1 MKPTVVVSAYNV
13 ASFPGGGG
21 HMWVYLQYALGLRR
35 IGCNVYWMERFVR
48 SKDERRDAAAIAT
61 FFSRMETF
69 GMGGRAV
76 LLADPLP
83 GHGNGNG
90 NGNGHTPQLETL
102 GMSALATEE
111 LIRDADL
118 LLNFHYAIDPE
129 LLGRFRRSAMV
140 DIDPGLFQFWMSRGQ
155 LKVPRHDVHLT
166 TGETVGQ
173 PGSLVPDVGLEW
185 IHIPPSIS
193 IEDWDFTF
201 DAKLDRMT
209 TVSTWDSVNYV
220 KEADGSV
227 YENTKRAAFLDFKAL
242 PKSTKQR
249 LELAL
254 FLRTTA
260 DFRDRRLMERHG
272 WRICHTRDVAASP
285 AAYRTYIQGSRAE
298 FSAAKRSC
306 MKFQNAWVS
315 DRTLCYL
322 ASGKPVV
329 VQDTGPSRLLPN
341 GEGMFR
347 FTTAEDAVRAID
359 KINADYERQCHAAR
373 ALAEQF
379 DAKRTAARIIDVAS

>member
-1 MKPTVVVSAYNV
+1 MNPTVVVSAFNV
-13 ASFPGGGG
+13 ANFPGGGG
-21 HMWVYLQYALGLRR
+21 HMWVYLQYVLGLRR

-48 SKDERRDAAAIAT
+48 SQDERRDAAAIAT
-61 FFSRMETF
+61 FFARMQAF
-69 GMGGRAV
+69 GMAGRAV
-76 LLADPLP
+76 LLADPL
-83 GHGNGNG
+83 HGA
-90 NGNGHTPQLETL
+90 GNGHGPALETL
-102 GMSALATEE
+102 GMSASATDA

-129 LLGRFRRSAMV
+129 LLGRFRRTAMV

-166 TGETVGQ
+166 TGETVGE
-173 PGSLVPDVGLEW
+173 PGSRIPDCGLAW
-185 IHIPPSIS
+185 ARICPPVN

-201 DAKLDRMT
+201 DPRLDRMT

-227 YENTKRAAFLDFKAL
+227 YENTKRASFLDFKTL
-242 PKSTKQR
+242 PKATAQK

-260 DFRDRRLMERHG
+260 DYRDRRLMERHG

-285 AAYRTYIQGSRAE
+285 EAYRNYIRGSRAE
-298 FSAAKRSC
+298 FSCAKRSC

-329 VQDTGPSRLLPN
+329 VHDTGPSRLLPN

-347 FTTAEDAVRAID
+347 FTTIEDAARAID
-359 KINADYERQCHAAR
+359 AINADYEHHCHAAR
-373 ALAEQF
+373 ALAERF
-379 DAKRTAARIIDVAS
+379 DAKRVAARILDVAL

>member
-1 MKPTVVVSAYNV
+1 MNPTVVVSAFNV

-21 HMWVYLQYALGLRR
+21 HMWVYLQYVLGLRR

-48 SKDERRDAAAIAT
+48 STDARRDAAAIAK
-61 FFSRMETF
+61 FFARMEAF
-69 GMGGRAV
+69 GLGGRAV

-83 GHGNGNG
+83 GNGSG
-90 NGNGHTPQLETL
+90 LETL
-102 GMSALATEE
+102 GMSAVQTEA

-129 LLGRFRRSAMV
+129 LLARFRRTAMV
-140 DIDPGLFQFWMSRGQ
+140 DIDPGLFQFWLSRGQ
-155 LKVPRHDVHLT
+155 LAVPHHDVYLT
-166 TGETVGQ
+166 TGETVGT
-173 PGSLVPDVGLEW
+173 PASLVPDCGLAWTQICPPISLEEW
-185 IHIPPSIS
+185 EFAFDPSPG
-193 IEDWDFTF
+193 
-201 DAKLDRMT
+201 RMT
-209 TVSTWDSVNYV
+209 TVSTWDSENYV
-220 KEADGSV
+220 MDGDSV
-227 YENTKRAAFLDFKAL
+227 YENTKRATFLDFKTL
-242 PKSTKQR
+242 PKATDQS

-260 DFRDRRLMERHG
+260 DYRDRRMMERLG

-285 AAYRTYIQGSRAE
+285 AAYRNYIRSSRGE
-298 FSAAKRSC
+298 FSCAKRSC

-347 FTTAEDAVRAID
+347 FTTVEDAAQAID
-359 KINADYERQCHAAR
+359 AINSDYERQCHAAR

-379 DAKRTAARIIDVAS
+379 DAKRVAARILEVAL

>member
-1 MKPTVVVSAYNV
+1 MKPTVVVSAFNV
-13 ASFPGGGG
+13 ANFPGGGG
-21 HMWVYLQYALGLRR
+21 HMWVYLQYVLGLRR
-35 IGCNVYWMERFVR
+35 IGCNVFWMERFVR
-48 SKDERRDAAAIAT
+48 SKDPRRDAAAIAT
-61 FFSRMETF
+61 FFSRMEAF

-76 LLADPLP
+76 LLADPL
-83 GHGNGNG
+83 HANGNG
-90 NGNGHTPQLETL
+90 ARLETL
-102 GMSALATEE
+102 GMSALETDE

-129 LLGRFRRSAMV
+129 LLGRFRRTAMV

-155 LKVPRHDVHLT
+155 LQVPRHDVHFT
-166 TGETVGQ
+166 TGETIGA
-173 PGSLVPDVGLEW
+173 PASLIPDCGIPWV
-185 IHIPPSIS
+185 HIPPPVNL
-193 IEDWDFTF
+193 EEWEFTF
-201 DAKLDRMT
+201 DPRLERMT

-227 YENTKRAAFLDFKAL
+227 YENTKRASFLDFKAL
-242 PKSTKQR
+242 PKATDQR

-260 DFRDRRLMERHG
+260 DYRDRRLMERHG
-272 WRICHTRDVAASP
+272 WRILHTRDVAASP
-285 AAYRTYIQGSRAE
+285 QAYRDYIRGSRAE
-298 FSAAKRSC
+298 FSCAKRSC

-329 VQDTGPSRLLPN
+329 VHDTGPSRLLPN

-347 FTTAEDAVRAID
+347 FTTIEEAARAID
-359 KINADYERQCHAAR
+359 AINADYERQCHAAR
-373 ALAEQF
+373 ALAEKF
-379 DAKRTAARIIDVAS
+379 DAKQVMAKILDAAL

>member
-1 MKPTVVVSAYNV
+1 MKPTVVVSAFNV
-13 ASFPGGGG
+13 ANFPGGGG
-21 HMWVYLQYALGLRR
+21 HMWVYLQYVLGLRR
-35 IGCNVYWMERFVR
+35 IGCNVFWMERFVR
-48 SKDERRDAAAIAT
+48 SKDPRRDAAAIAT
-61 FFSRMETF
+61 FFSRMEAF

-76 LLADPLP
+76 LLADPL
-83 GHGNGNG
+83 HVNGNG
-90 NGNGHTPQLETL
+90 AQLETL
-102 GMSALATEE
+102 GMSALDTDE

-129 LLGRFRRSAMV
+129 LLGRFRRTAMV

-155 LKVPRHDVHLT
+155 LKVPRHDVHFT
-166 TGETVGQ
+166 TGETIGA
-173 PGSLVPDVGLEW
+173 PASLIPDCGIPWV
-185 IHIPPSIS
+185 HIPPPVNL
-193 IEDWDFTF
+193 EEWEFTF
-201 DAKLDRMT
+201 DPRLERMT

-227 YENTKRAAFLDFKAL
+227 YENTKRASFLDFKAL
-242 PKSTKQR
+242 PKATDQR

-260 DFRDRRLMERHG
+260 DYRDRRLMERHG
-272 WRICHTRDVAASP
+272 WRILHTRDVAASP
-285 AAYRTYIQGSRAE
+285 QAYRDYIRGSRAE
-298 FSAAKRSC
+298 FSCAKRSC

-329 VQDTGPSRLLPN
+329 VHDTGPSRLLPN

-347 FTTAEDAVRAID
+347 FTTIAEAARAID
-359 KINADYERQCHAAR
+359 AINADYERHCHAAR
-373 ALAEQF
+373 ALAEKF
-379 DAKRTAARIIDVAS
+379 DAKKVAARIVGTALA

>member
-1 MKPTVVVSAYNV
+1 MMPTVVVSAFNV

-21 HMWVYLQYALGLRR
+21 HMWVYLQYVLGLHRL
-35 IGCNVYWMERFVR
+35 GCNVYWMERFVR
-48 SKDERRDAAAIAT
+48 TKDAKRDETAIRT
-61 FFSRMETF
+61 FFSRMASF
-69 GMGGRAV
+69 GLTGRAV

-83 GHGNGNG
+83 GEGE
-90 NGNGHTPQLETL
+90 QLVTL
-102 GMSALATEE
+102 GLSQNQTDA

-118 LLNFHYAIDPE
+118 LLNFHYAIDPG
-129 LLGRFRRSAMV
+129 LLGRFRRTAVV
-140 DIDPGLFQFWMSRGQ
+140 DIDPGLFQFWLSRKQ
-155 LKVPRHDVHLT
+155 LQVPRHDVYLT

-173 PGSLVPDVGLEW
+173 PGTLVPDVGVTWAYIRPPISLE
-185 IHIPPSIS
+185 
-193 IEDWDFTF
+193 EWDFS
-201 DAKLDRMT
+201 LDPSRRHMT

-220 KEADGSV
+220 KDGTSV
-227 YENTKRAAFLDFKAL
+227 YENTKRATFLDFKAL
-242 PKSTKQR
+242 PKFTDQT

-260 DFRDRRLMERHG
+260 DYRDRRLMERHG

-285 AAYRTYIQGSRAE
+285 AAYRAYIQQSRGE
-298 FSAAKRSC
+298 FSCAKRSC

-329 VQDTGPSRLLPN
+329 VQDTGPSKLLPN

-347 FTTAEDAVRAID
+347 FTTLEDAARALD
-359 KINADYERQCHAAR
+359 CVNADYVRHCHAAR

-379 DAKRTAARIIDVAS
+379 DAKRVAARILEIAL

>member
-1 MKPTVVVSAYNV
+1 MNPTVVVSAFNV
-13 ASFPGGGG
+13 ANFPGGGG

-35 IGCNVYWMERFVR
+35 LGVDVYWMERFVR
-48 SKDERRDAAAIAT
+48 SKDERRDAAAIAK
-61 FFSRMETF
+61 FFARMEGF

-76 LLADPLP
+76 LLADPL
-83 GHGNGNG
+83 HANGDG
-90 NGNGHTPQLETL
+90 AHLETL
-102 GMSALATEE
+102 GMSQLRTDE

-118 LLNFHYAIDPE
+118 LLNFHYAIDPA
-129 LLGRFRRSAMV
+129 LLGRFKRTAMV

-155 LKVPRHDVHLT
+155 LRVPPHDVYLT

-173 PGSLVPDVGLEW
+173 PSTLVPDVGLTW
-185 IHIPPSIS
+185 HHIPPSICL
-193 IEDWDFTF
+193 EEWEFTYHSG
-201 DAKLDRMT
+201 LDRMT
-209 TVSTWDSVNYV
+209 TVSTWDSVNWV
-220 KEADGSV
+220 KEKDGSV
-227 YENTKRAAFLDFKAL
+227 YENTKRAAFLDFKSL
-242 PKSTKQR
+242 PKATHQK

-260 DFRDRRLMERHG
+260 DYRDRRLMERHG

-285 AAYRTYIQGSRAE
+285 EMYRNYIRHSRGE
-298 FSAAKRSC
+298 FSCAKRSC

-347 FTTAEDAVRAID
+347 FRTVEEATAAID
-359 KINADYERQCHAAR
+359 AINADYERQCHAAR

-379 DAKRTAARIIDVAS
+379 DAKRTAARILDVAL